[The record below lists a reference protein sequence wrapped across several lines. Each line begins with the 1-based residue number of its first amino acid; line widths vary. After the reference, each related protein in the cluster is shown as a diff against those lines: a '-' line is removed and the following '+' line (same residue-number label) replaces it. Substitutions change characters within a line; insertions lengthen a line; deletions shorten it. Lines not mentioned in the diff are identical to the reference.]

1 MKKLITS
8 GIAVT
13 ALGLPTLAAAQDA
26 VSFDQKVNDV
36 FASSTGWFVNMIFA
50 PLPGTAFPWIVMWLV
65 VAATIFTF
73 YFGFIQLKAFG
84 HAISLVK
91 GDYSDPN
98 DAGEVSHFQALLVWV
113 ISRVLLLLSASGGR
127 GLRSG

>member
-36 FASSTGWFVNMIFA
+36 FASSTGWFA

-73 YFGFIQLKAFG
+73 DFGFIQLKAFG

-98 DAGEVSHFQALLVWV
+98 DAGEVSQFQALLVWV